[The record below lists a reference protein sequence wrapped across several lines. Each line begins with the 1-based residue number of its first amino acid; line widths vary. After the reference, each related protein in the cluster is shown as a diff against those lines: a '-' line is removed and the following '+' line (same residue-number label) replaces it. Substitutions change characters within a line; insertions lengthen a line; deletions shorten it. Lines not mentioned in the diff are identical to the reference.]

1 MGQMIKKSA
10 ANKPRICVLED
21 DAAVSD
27 SLRVM
32 LDRNGFDVT
41 VFPAAG
47 DFLASRDLDHYDCLI
62 VDLGL
67 PVMSGL
73 ELIELLRARAYSKP
87 ALLIWGRPETQLMP
101 RIRRAGI
108 SEALAKPLAPA
119 DLMAALRR
127 ATDGTNSA
135 LRT

>member
-1 MGQMIKKSA
+1 MIKPSA
-10 ANKPRICVLED
+10 AIKPRICVLED

-32 LDRNGFDVT
+32 LDRNGFEVT
-41 VFPAAG
+41 VFPTAG
-47 DFLASRDLDHYDCLI
+47 DFLASRDLDNYDCLI
-62 VDLGL
+62 VDFAL

-73 ELIELLRARAYSKP
+73 ELLELLRTRAYSKP
-87 ALLIWGRPETQLMP
+87 ALLIWGRPEMQLLP

-108 SEALAKPLAPA
+108 CEALAKPLAPD

-127 ATDGTNSA
+127 AVDRGGQQA